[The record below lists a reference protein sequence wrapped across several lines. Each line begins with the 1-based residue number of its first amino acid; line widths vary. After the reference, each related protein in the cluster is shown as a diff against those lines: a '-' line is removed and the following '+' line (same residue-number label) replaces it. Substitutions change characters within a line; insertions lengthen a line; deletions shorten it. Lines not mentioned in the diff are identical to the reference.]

1 MKELHHHIFS
11 NTACISKET
20 MLKYINKQLTDK
32 ELHDVQK
39 HLLDCEFCSEALEG
53 MKYAQ
58 DSSMLFTIDHQIDQI
73 AVRKRKPIIK
83 TLMIAASILVII
95 FGSYFTYT
103 AFDNALQKSESS
115 ISLNT
120 ATEESKEEDMELPP
134 PAPEVTEK
142 LKAAEGEASDMESN
156 LQQEAPIMD
165 EVPAMMDI
173 VEEDAEAEEE
183 ISMDGYLERQ
193 KNEEV
198 TANTISANDDFTNLS
213 GGYRNDDAEI
223 TTEKGDVMM
232 DAETENNKDVVS
244 QNLAKEQTV
253 EPTNTTTYGNTAYNR
268 SVASGEVVTKSASIS
283 GKKDKNKAKKEAAK
297 PRAATNQPVLDNVIE
312 SDDANMGGLT
322 DSNLQPTEEAKKN
335 VEYFSLAENEAREE
349 SVADFKA
356 EVDKTKELTPSL
368 NNAIQ
373 LYENKQYSK
382 ALSELEAIPQSQLE
396 DENKI
401 LWYKAL
407 CLIELKQ
414 PEKAKPLL
422 NTIITNNKSF
432 VKEANEKLVELE

>member
-73 AVRKRKPIIK
+73 AARKRTPIIK

-120 ATEESKEEDMELPP
+120 ASEETKEEDMELPP

-142 LKAAEGEASDMESN
+142 LKAAEGEASGMANN
-156 LQQEAPIMD
+156 LQQEAPVFD

-198 TANTISANDDFTNLS
+198 AANTISANDDFTDLS
-213 GGYRNDDAEI
+213 SGYRNNDANI
-223 TTEKGDVMM
+223 TTEKGDVLM
-232 DAETENNKDVVS
+232 DAESKKNKDVVS
-244 QNLAKEQTV
+244 QTLAKEQTI
-253 EPTNTTTYGNTAYNR
+253 ESANTSTFGNTAYNR
-268 SVASGEVVTKSASIS
+268 NIASGEVVTKSASIS
-283 GKKDKNKAKKEAAK
+283 GKKDKNKTKKEAAK
-297 PRAATNQPVLDNVIE
+297 PRAATNQPVLDNVVE
-312 SDDANMGGLT
+312 SDDANVGGLT
-322 DSNLQPTEEAKKN
+322 DSNIQPTEAEKN
-335 VEYFSLAENEAREE
+335 LEYFSLAENEAREE

-356 EVDKTKELTPSL
+356 EVDKTKEIVPSL

-382 ALSELEAIPQSQLE
+382 ALSELEAISQNTQE

-401 LWYKAL
+401 RWYKAL
-407 CLIELKQ
+407 CLIELKH
-414 PEKAKPLL
+414 PEMAKPLL
-422 NTIITNNKSF
+422 NTIIKNNKTF
-432 VKEANEKLVELE
+432 VKEAKEKLAELE